1 MYEYDQ
7 ETLPVATVELLL
19 RVWPS
24 PDMADELLNFAP
36 DVKLMKEETFF
47 YQILKECKTGRD
59 RLIMWDFKDKWSVEF
74 DRVLDI
80 LSTQLK
86 LYDAILK
93 SPEIHKI
100 FKVILHIGNVLN
112 DGTAKGN
119 AEGFDIDVIKLAK
132 PTAIKD

>member
-1 MYEYDQ
+1 MEQ
-7 ETLPVATVELLL
+7 LL

-24 PDMADELLNFAP
+24 PDMVEELVNFEP
-36 DVKLMKEETFF
+36 DIKLMKEETFF
-47 YQILKECKTGRD
+47 YQILRECKTGRD

-93 SPEIHKI
+93 SPELHKI
-100 FKVILHIGNVLN
+100 FKVILQIGNVLN
-112 DGTAKGN
+112 EGTAKGN

-132 PTAIKD
+132 PVAIKD

>member
-1 MYEYDQ
+1 MEQ
-7 ETLPVATVELLL
+7 LL

-24 PDMADELLNFAP
+24 PDMVEELVNFEP

-47 YQILKECKTGRD
+47 YQILRECKTGRD

-80 LSTQLK
+80 LSSQLK

-93 SPEIHKI
+93 SAELHKI

-112 DGTAKGN
+112 EGTAKGN

-132 PTAIKD
+132 PVAIKD

>member
-1 MYEYDQ
+1 
-7 ETLPVATVELLL
+7 
-19 RVWPS
+19 
-24 PDMADELLNFAP
+24 
-36 DVKLMKEETFF
+36 
-47 YQILKECKTGRD
+47 
-59 RLIMWDFKDKWSVEF
+59 MWDFKDKWSVEF

-93 SPEIHKI
+93 SPELHKI
-100 FKVILHIGNVLN
+100 FKVILQIGNVLN
-112 DGTAKGN
+112 EGTTKGN